1 MGIININNLGK
12 KFIIENNKNEG
23 YSTFRDLIY
32 NNAKKGFDALR
43 FKEKAEF
50 SKTEFWALKNIDL
63 EIQQGES
70 VAIIGKNGAGKS
82 TLLKVLSRI
91 TEPTTGKIEINGRL
105 ASLLEVGTGFHP
117 ELSGRENIYLNGAI
131 LGMTRREIRSKFD
144 EIVDFS
150 GVEKFL
156 DTPVKRYSSGMY
168 VRLAFAVAAH
178 LESDI
183 LIIDE
188 VLAVG
193 DSEFQKKCLGKM
205 DEVSKQYGKTI
216 LFVSHNMLAARQLC
230 TKGVYLKNGNV
241 NFIGNIDEVIDK
253 YETKNN
259 NQEFNP
265 IVIDEISAVVK
276 SILINPE
283 KSGIVRPKQELVIEI
298 VINAKVETK
307 GIGIEIVITHGDTHG
322 ILFATN
328 TKTRKNLDLKLKE
341 GENTIICKI
350 NQFDLASGV
359 YNVGFGI
366 DQPFSRF
373 YFYEMN
379 LLQFTVEED
388 IIIPSLVPTTSPY
401 GHVLLDHN
409 WSINE

>member
-12 KFIIENNKNEG
+12 KFIIEQNKNEG
-23 YSTFRDLIY
+23 YTTFRDLIY
-32 NNAKKGFDALR
+32 NNAKRGLDAIR
-43 FKEKAEF
+43 FKNKVNIDK
-50 SKTEFWALKNIDL
+50 SEFWALKNIDL
-63 EIQQGES
+63 QINQGES

-91 TEPTTGKIEINGRL
+91 TEPTVGKIEINGRL

-117 ELSGRENIYLNGAI
+117 ELSGRENIFLNGAI
-131 LGMTRREIRSKFD
+131 LGMTRREIRAKFD
-144 EIVDFS
+144 EIVQFS
-150 GVEKFL
+150 GVEKFI

-230 TKGVYLKNGNV
+230 TKGIYLNKGHID
-241 NFIGNIDEVIDK
+241 FIGEIDEVIEK
-253 YETKNN
+253 YESKDNN
-259 NQEFNP
+259 KEFTP
-265 IVIDEISAVVK
+265 IFINEISAVVT
-276 SILINPE
+276 SILINPS
-283 KSGIVRPKQELVIEI
+283 KNGKVRPKEELIIEI
-298 VINAKVETK
+298 EIDSKIETK
-307 GIGIEIVITHGDTHG
+307 GIGIELIITHGDTHG
-322 ILFATN
+322 LLFATN
-328 TKTRKNLDLKLKE
+328 TKTRKNLDVKLKI
-341 GENTIICKI
+341 GQNKFVCKI
-350 NQFDLASGV
+350 KQLDLASGV
-359 YNVGFGI
+359 YNIGFGI

-379 LLQFTVEED
+379 LLQFNIEED
-388 IIIPSLVPTTSPY
+388 IISPSLVPTTLSY

-409 WSINE
+409 WEIDE

>member
-12 KFIIENNKNEG
+12 KFIIEQNKNEG
-23 YSTFRDLIY
+23 YTTFRDLIY
-32 NNAKKGFDALR
+32 NNAKRGLDAIR
-43 FKEKAEF
+43 FKNKVNIDK
-50 SKTEFWALKNIDL
+50 SEFWALKNIDL
-63 EIQQGES
+63 QINQGES

-91 TEPTTGKIEINGRL
+91 TEPTVGKIEINGRL

-117 ELSGRENIYLNGAI
+117 ELSGRENIFLNGAI
-131 LGMTRREIRSKFD
+131 LGMTRREIRAKFD
-144 EIVDFS
+144 EIVQFS
-150 GVEKFL
+150 GVEKFI

-230 TKGVYLKNGNV
+230 TKGIYLNKGHID
-241 NFIGNIDEVIDK
+241 FIGEIDDVIEK
-253 YETKNN
+253 YESKDNN
-259 NQEFNP
+259 KEFTP
-265 IVIDEISAVVK
+265 IFINEISAVVT
-276 SILINPE
+276 SILINPS
-283 KSGIVRPKQELVIEI
+283 KNGKVRPKEELIIEI
-298 VINAKVETK
+298 EIDSKIETK
-307 GIGIEIVITHGDTHG
+307 GIGIELIITHGDTHG
-322 ILFATN
+322 LLFATN
-328 TKTRKNLDLKLKE
+328 TKTRKNLDVKLKI
-341 GENTIICKI
+341 GQNKFVCKI
-350 NQFDLASGV
+350 KQLDLASGV
-359 YNVGFGI
+359 YNIGFGI

-379 LLQFTVEED
+379 LLQFNIEED
-388 IIIPSLVPTTSPY
+388 IISPSLVPTTLSY

-409 WSINE
+409 WEIDE

>member
-12 KFIIENNKNEG
+12 KFIIEQNKNEG
-23 YSTFRDLIY
+23 YTTFRDLIY
-32 NNAKKGFDALR
+32 NNAKRGLDAIR
-43 FKEKAEF
+43 FKNKVNIDK
-50 SKTEFWALKNIDL
+50 SEFWALKNIDL
-63 EIQQGES
+63 QINQGES

-91 TEPTTGKIEINGRL
+91 TEPTVGKIEINGRL

-117 ELSGRENIYLNGAI
+117 ELSGRENIFLNGAI
-131 LGMTRREIRSKFD
+131 LGMTRREIRAKFD
-144 EIVDFS
+144 EIVQFS
-150 GVEKFL
+150 GVEKFI

-230 TKGVYLKNGNV
+230 TKGIYLKKGHID
-241 NFIGNIDEVIDK
+241 FIGEIDEVIEK
-253 YETKNN
+253 YESKDNN
-259 NQEFNP
+259 KEFTP
-265 IVIDEISAVVK
+265 IFINEISAVVT
-276 SILINPE
+276 SILINPS
-283 KSGIVRPKQELVIEI
+283 KNGKVRPKEELIIEI
-298 VINAKVETK
+298 EIDSKIETK
-307 GIGIEIVITHGDTHG
+307 GIGIEIILTHGDTHG
-322 ILFATN
+322 LLFATN
-328 TKTRKNLDLKLKE
+328 TKTRKNLDVKLKI
-341 GENTIICKI
+341 GQNKFVCKI
-350 NQFDLASGV
+350 KQLDLASGV
-359 YNVGFGI
+359 YNIGFGI

-379 LLQFTVEED
+379 LLQFNIEED
-388 IIIPSLVPTTSPY
+388 IISPSLVPTTLSY

-409 WSINE
+409 WEIDE